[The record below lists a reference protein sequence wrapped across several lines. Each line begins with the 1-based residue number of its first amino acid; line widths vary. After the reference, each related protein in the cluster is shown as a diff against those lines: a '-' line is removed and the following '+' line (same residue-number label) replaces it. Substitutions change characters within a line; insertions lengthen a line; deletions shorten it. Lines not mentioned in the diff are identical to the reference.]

1 MKKRDIK
8 DRLNDT
14 SNLFSRKERLE
25 NTLLSNYKNCI
36 TAGRQVYNDLVEFN
50 ANGKL
55 DREKSDKVIEGNYTV
70 VEIKRNLD
78 FLKGPKGKKGK
89 K

>member
-55 DREKSDKVIEGNYTV
+55 DRKKSNTVYEGNYTELDKKTV
-70 VEIKRNLD
+70 QD
-78 FLKGPKGKKGK
+78 FLNW
-89 K
+89 